1 MSQRLYL
8 SIEERRLDG
17 MIRLLP
23 LANGATIRA
32 AVIIAGFCALAAT
45 GIAIFRGSS
54 FGQETPSVLNL
65 SDYEITFDEPF
76 DKLDVSAWGPNT
88 RWIAHTPWNG
98 DFGDAAFA
106 NPTPDFPFS
115 VANGILRI
123 EARRDAQGKWHSGL
137 LASTDH
143 YGHGFSQQ
151 FGYFEMRAK
160 LPPGPG
166 LWPAFWLVGNR
177 DPDSSAELDV
187 MEYYGGFPDMYES
200 VVHLWK
206 ISDRGRNLT
215 VLQRHPVTRDSLW
228 KDFHLYGASIDPDWI
243 IFYLD
248 RTEVSRTPT
257 PPEFRR
263 PLFII
268 LNLAMGAG
276 WPIDQT
282 PNPSVMEVDYVR
294 AFRKKDK

>member
-1 MSQRLYL
+1 MNRL
-8 SIEERRLDG
+8 S
-17 MIRLLP
+17 P
-23 LANGATIRA
+23 LAYGATIRA
-32 AVIIAGFCALAAT
+32 AMIIAGLCVLAA
-45 GIAIFRGSS
+45 GFAIFRGSS
-54 FGQETPSVLNL
+54 FGQETRSVIDL

-98 DFGDAAFA
+98 DFGDATFV

-123 EARRDAQGKWHSGL
+123 EARRDAQGKWRSGL

-143 YGHGFSQQ
+143 YGRGFSQQ

-177 DPDSSAELDV
+177 DPDTSAELDI
-187 MEYYGGFPDMYES
+187 MEYYGRFPDMYES
-200 VVHLWK
+200 VVHVWK
-206 ISDRGRNLT
+206 KTDRGRDYT
-215 VLQRHPVTRDSLW
+215 VLQRHPVPTDSLW

-248 RTEVSRTPT
+248 RTEVGRTPT

-263 PLFII
+263 PLFIL

>member
-1 MSQRLYL
+1 MNRL
-8 SIEERRLDG
+8 SP
-17 MIRLLP
+17 M
-23 LANGATIRA
+23 ANGAAMRA
-32 AVIIAGFCALAAT
+32 AMIIAGLCILAAA
-45 GIAIFRGSS
+45 GFAIFRESS
-54 FGQETPSVLNL
+54 FGQETRSVLDL

-98 DFGDAAFA
+98 DFGDATFV

-123 EARRDAQGKWHSGL
+123 EARRDAQGKWRSGL

-143 YGHGFSQQ
+143 YGRGFLQQ

-177 DPDSSAELDV
+177 DPDTSAELDIL
-187 MEYYGGFPDMYES
+187 EYYGQFPDTYQS
-200 VVHLWK
+200 VVHVWK
-206 ISDRGRNLT
+206 KTDRGRDYT
-215 VLQRHPVTRDSLW
+215 VLQRHPVPTDSLW
-228 KDFHLYGASIDPDWI
+228 KDFHLYGASIDPEWI

-248 RTEVSRTPT
+248 RSEVGRTPT

-263 PLFII
+263 PLFIL

-276 WPIDQT
+276 WPIDKT